1 MVGGSIYS
9 GLSQTL
15 WADAIF
21 VRDFSRLELM
31 SDDQLLK
38 TAAIVHD
45 CYESLDLAYHLL
57 LEHDRRAGGQKA
69 ATYLAG
75 LKGETAA

>member
-1 MVGGSIYS
+1 
-9 GLSQTL
+9 
-15 WADAIF
+15 
-21 VRDFSRLELM
+21 M

-45 CYESLDLAYHLL
+45 CYESIDLAYHLL
-57 LEHDRRAGGQKA
+57 LEHDRRSGGGRA

-75 LKGETAA
+75 LQGAAAQPAA